1 VKNSIILD
9 DTLINYIKLALL
21 SLVLSACVAGPPE
34 PIMTDEKFESRTL
47 DNGTIEFIFGISW
60 RNTSQDSLRSN
71 NQRDYER
78 PSERG
83 LDREEIEG
91 RKQQAKQF
99 GVLADNQTKLE
110 LEDKAAESLQKRLN
124 REKLCADGHQINQVL
139 WRDADIRLLGNCL

>member
-1 VKNSIILD
+1 LD
-9 DTLINYIKLALL
+9 STLINCIRLCLL
-21 SLVLSACVAGPPE
+21 SFVLTACVAGPPE

-91 RKQQAKQF
+91 RRQQAKQF

-110 LEDKAAESLQKRLN
+110 LEDKAAESLQQRLN
-124 REKLCADGHQINQVL
+124 KENLCADGHQIKQVL

>member
-1 VKNSIILD
+1 
-9 DTLINYIKLALL
+9 LINCIRLCLL
-21 SLVLSACVAGPPE
+21 SFVLTACVAGPPE

-91 RKQQAKQF
+91 RRQQAKQF

-110 LEDKAAESLQKRLN
+110 LEDKAAESLQQRLN
-124 REKLCADGHQINQVL
+124 KENICADGHQIKQVL

>member
-1 VKNSIILD
+1 LD
-9 DTLINYIKLALL
+9 STLINCIRLCLL
-21 SLVLSACVAGPPE
+21 SFVLTACVAGPPE

-91 RKQQAKQF
+91 RRQQAKQF

-110 LEDKAAESLQKRLN
+110 LEDKAAESLQQRLN
-124 REKLCADGHQINQVL
+124 KENICADGHQIKQVL

>member
-1 VKNSIILD
+1 MDS
-9 DTLINYIKLALL
+9 TLINCIRLCLL
-21 SLVLSACVAGPPE
+21 SFVLTACVAGPPE

-91 RKQQAKQF
+91 RRQQAKQF

-110 LEDKAAESLQKRLN
+110 LEDKAAESLQQRLN
-124 REKLCADGHQINQVL
+124 KENICADGHQIKQVL